1 MHSCQVLL
9 VHHGF
14 QILWGQG
21 QGFGMTVVQHGV
33 LRNPENLK
41 GKVTEQLS
49 HFSVTSASSGALAW
63 ELLEKRN
70 FQFDLVLTDVVL
82 PCLSGLDLLSK
93 IKSYEACKQIPVVM
107 MSTHD
112 SLDTVFNCLSKE
124 AADFLVKP
132 VRKNELK
139 NLWQHVWRRC
149 ISSSI
154 GGSRIG
160 TGKEDIPKSH
170 VGSDNNVTGS
180 NGDSENISSGLNV
193 QGGSDNGSGNQVH
206 VQCVVQR
213 KHHPHTEAVDGD
225 DEGQATSQAKSTSGT
240 DQVMGQ
246 DLEMATPRP
255 ASGYVEKSQQPARGA
270 NRNEESTPAM
280 EEMEVDNCKEKCN
293 ELQEGEWS
301 NSGADDS
308 ADKTSQRAIDLI
320 GSIAS
325 QQPAAFVEQPGN
337 GIEMMDW
344 RGSNSQ
350 KILDNQPSESYS
362 PPTLNLSL
370 KRPRARGEMDTD
382 ADDQR
387 MLRHSGNSAFS
398 RYSTNGTGL
407 HQHQHTP
414 GGTLPPAYQM
424 AGSYGT
430 HGVSRDLASSA
441 SGPLQAYIPHDQAGS
456 SKGSGEVST
465 HLKMHVQPIHS
476 GNGQETNSSAMGP
489 MMKNGASG
497 SSMLVPSMQNVKC
510 RGDYAG
516 APMSYEDIPAAYRP
530 TLQTMYYAH
539 PGGTNTWGAAGPS
552 PNLAEDGENFN
563 HSPALN
569 EHAGLSHLQH
579 PQSQVH
585 FRHSYSEHHFNSQ
598 HQMLQVPNPQSQQ
611 EKQESTAETGSG
623 APAFGSSTVLDGKV
637 GNSGSSNAQS
647 SNGNDSMPA
656 NVSVSGH
663 NNDNKGCNGMAA
675 GSNGKIG
682 NDENSGSGS
691 GFGAVNI
698 GCVNQGLDEMSG
710 ANDLD
715 NHFAI
720 REAALHKFR
729 QKRKERCF
737 EKKVRYQ
744 SRKRLAEQRPR
755 VQGQFVRQN
764 VHDLNV
770 SELDYR

>member
-1 MHSCQVLL
+1 
-9 VHHGF
+9 
-14 QILWGQG
+14 
-21 QGFGMTVVQHGV
+21 
-33 LRNPENLK
+33 
-41 GKVTEQLS
+41 
-49 HFSVTSASSGALAW
+49 
-63 ELLEKRN
+63 
-70 FQFDLVLTDVVL
+70 
-82 PCLSGLDLLSK
+82 
-93 IKSYEACKQIPVVM
+93 
-107 MSTHD
+107 
-112 SLDTVFNCLSKE
+112 
-124 AADFLVKP
+124 
-132 VRKNELK
+132 
-139 NLWQHVWRRC
+139 
-149 ISSSI
+149 
-154 GGSRIG
+154 
-160 TGKEDIPKSH
+160 
-170 VGSDNNVTGS
+170 
-180 NGDSENISSGLNV
+180 
-193 QGGSDNGSGNQVH
+193 
-206 VQCVVQR
+206 
-213 KHHPHTEAVDGD
+213 
-225 DEGQATSQAKSTSGT
+225 
-240 DQVMGQ
+240 
-246 DLEMATPRP
+246 
-255 ASGYVEKSQQPARGA
+255 
-270 NRNEESTPAM
+270 
-280 EEMEVDNCKEKCN
+280 
-293 ELQEGEWS
+293 
-301 NSGADDS
+301 
-308 ADKTSQRAIDLI
+308 
-320 GSIAS
+320 
-325 QQPAAFVEQPGN
+325 
-337 GIEMMDW
+337 
-344 RGSNSQ
+344 
-350 KILDNQPSESYS
+350 
-362 PPTLNLSL
+362 
-370 KRPRARGEMDTD
+370 
-382 ADDQR
+382 
-387 MLRHSGNSAFS
+387 
-398 RYSTNGTGL
+398 
-407 HQHQHTP
+407 
-414 GGTLPPAYQM
+414 M
-424 AGSYGT
+424 AGGYGT
-430 HGVSRDLASSA
+430 HSVSRDLASSA

-456 SKGSGEVST
+456 SKGSSEVST

-656 NVSVSGH
+656 NVNVSGH

-682 NDENSGSGS
+682 NDENSVSGS

>member
-1 MHSCQVLL
+1 MGQSKLYSNAGGWESFLPHSQLRVLL
-9 VHHGF
+9 AEDDDCTRH
-14 QILWGQG
+14 
-21 QGFGMTVVQHGV
+21 VVSAL
-33 LRNPENLK
+33 LRNCNYE
-41 GKVTEQLS
+41 
-49 HFSVTSASSGALAW
+49 VTSASSGALAW

-70 FQFDLVLTDVVL
+70 FQFDLVLTDVIL

-149 ISSSI
+149 KSSSI

-160 TGKEDIPKSH
+160 TGKEDVPKSH

-193 QGGSDNGSGNQVH
+193 QGGSDNGSGNQV
-206 VQCVVQR
+206 C
-213 KHHPHTEAVDGD
+213 
-225 DEGQATSQAKSTSGT
+225 T
-240 DQVMGQ
+240 DQEMGQ

-255 ASGYVEKSQQPARGA
+255 ASGYVEKSQQPACGA

-293 ELQEGEWS
+293 ELQEGERS

-325 QQPAAFVEQPGN
+325 QQPAAFVEQPGD

-350 KILDNQPSESYS
+350 KNLDNQPSESYS

-387 MLRHSGNSAFS
+387 MLRHSGSSAFS
-398 RYSTNGTGL
+398 
-407 HQHQHTP
+407 
-414 GGTLPPAYQM
+414 
-424 AGSYGT
+424 
-430 HGVSRDLASSA
+430 
-441 SGPLQAYIPHDQAGS
+441 
-456 SKGSGEVST
+456 
-465 HLKMHVQPIHS
+465 S

-552 PNLAEDGENFN
+552 PNLVEDGENFN

-598 HQMLQVPNPQSQQ
+598 HQMLQVPNPQSQL

-682 NDENSGSGS
+682 NDENSGSAS

-710 ANDLD
+710 ANGLD

-729 QKRKERCF
+729 QKRKQRCF

>member
-1 MHSCQVLL
+1 MRQSGYPPDAGNLQHSKQQQQQQQQQVQSGPSAGGWESFLPHSQLRVLL
-9 VHHGF
+9 AEDDDCTRH
-14 QILWGQG
+14 
-21 QGFGMTVVQHGV
+21 VVSAL
-33 LRNPENLK
+33 LRNCNYE
-41 GKVTEQLS
+41 
-49 HFSVTSASSGALAW
+49 VTSASSGALAW

-70 FQFDLVLTDVVL
+70 FQFDLVLTDVIL

-149 ISSSI
+149 KSSSI

-160 TGKEDIPKSH
+160 TGNEDVPKSH

-193 QGGSDNGSGNQVH
+193 QGGSDTGSGNQV
-206 VQCVVQR
+206 C
-213 KHHPHTEAVDGD
+213 
-225 DEGQATSQAKSTSGT
+225 T
-240 DQVMGQ
+240 DQEMGQ

-255 ASGYVEKSQQPARGA
+255 ASGYVKKSQQPACGA

-293 ELQEGEWS
+293 ELQEGERS

-325 QQPAAFVEQPGN
+325 QQPAAFVEQPGD

-350 KILDNQPSESYS
+350 KNLDNQPSESYS

-387 MLRHSGNSAFS
+387 MLRHSGSSAFS
-398 RYSTNGTGL
+398 
-407 HQHQHTP
+407 
-414 GGTLPPAYQM
+414 
-424 AGSYGT
+424 
-430 HGVSRDLASSA
+430 
-441 SGPLQAYIPHDQAGS
+441 
-456 SKGSGEVST
+456 
-465 HLKMHVQPIHS
+465 S

-516 APMSYEDIPAAYRP
+516 APMSYEDIPAAYQP

-569 EHAGLSHLQH
+569 EHAGLSYLQH

-623 APAFGSSTVLDGKV
+623 APAFGSSTALDRKV

-663 NNDNKGCNGMAA
+663 NNDNKGRNGMAA

-698 GCVNQGLDEMSG
+698 GYVNRGLDEMSG
-710 ANDLD
+710 ANGLD

-764 VHDLNV
+764 LHDLNV

>member
-1 MHSCQVLL
+1 
-9 VHHGF
+9 
-14 QILWGQG
+14 
-21 QGFGMTVVQHGV
+21 
-33 LRNPENLK
+33 
-41 GKVTEQLS
+41 
-49 HFSVTSASSGALAW
+49 
-63 ELLEKRN
+63 
-70 FQFDLVLTDVVL
+70 
-82 PCLSGLDLLSK
+82 
-93 IKSYEACKQIPVVM
+93 
-107 MSTHD
+107 
-112 SLDTVFNCLSKE
+112 
-124 AADFLVKP
+124 
-132 VRKNELK
+132 
-139 NLWQHVWRRC
+139 
-149 ISSSI
+149 
-154 GGSRIG
+154 
-160 TGKEDIPKSH
+160 
-170 VGSDNNVTGS
+170 
-180 NGDSENISSGLNV
+180 
-193 QGGSDNGSGNQVH
+193 
-206 VQCVVQR
+206 
-213 KHHPHTEAVDGD
+213 
-225 DEGQATSQAKSTSGT
+225 
-240 DQVMGQ
+240 
-246 DLEMATPRP
+246 
-255 ASGYVEKSQQPARGA
+255 
-270 NRNEESTPAM
+270 
-280 EEMEVDNCKEKCN
+280 
-293 ELQEGEWS
+293 
-301 NSGADDS
+301 
-308 ADKTSQRAIDLI
+308 
-320 GSIAS
+320 
-325 QQPAAFVEQPGN
+325 
-337 GIEMMDW
+337 
-344 RGSNSQ
+344 
-350 KILDNQPSESYS
+350 
-362 PPTLNLSL
+362 
-370 KRPRARGEMDTD
+370 
-382 ADDQR
+382 
-387 MLRHSGNSAFS
+387 
-398 RYSTNGTGL
+398 
-407 HQHQHTP
+407 
-414 GGTLPPAYQM
+414 M

-737 EKKVRYQ
+737 EKKVMKPFAVSLLIGIFQVLMQ
-744 SRKRLAEQRPR
+744 SCFLPVCSAPA
-755 VQGQFVRQN
+755 
-764 VHDLNV
+764 
-770 SELDYR
+770 